1 MPAEGEICA
10 YPISFRLFI
19 KNYVDLQRALLL
31 FTSMNAPA
39 VGTLKLLFAVP
50 AFWKSLTTMA

>member
-10 YPISFRLFI
+10 YPISFRQFN
-19 KNYVDLQRALLL
+19 KSSVDLQRALSL
-31 FTSMNAPA
+31 FTSMNAPV

-50 AFWKSLTTMA
+50 AF